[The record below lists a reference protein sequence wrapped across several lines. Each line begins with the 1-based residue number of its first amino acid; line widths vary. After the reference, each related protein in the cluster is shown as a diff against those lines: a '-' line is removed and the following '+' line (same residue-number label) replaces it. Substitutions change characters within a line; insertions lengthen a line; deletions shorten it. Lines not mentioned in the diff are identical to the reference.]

1 MILLIDNYDSFTFNL
16 FHFLGDLGARV
27 EVRRND
33 AIDPQGVL
41 AMKPEAVV
49 LSPGPCTPNEAGI
62 CLPLIGLAAEVR
74 LPVLGVCLGHQ
85 AIGQAFGGQVVRAP
99 EPVHGKVWQVHH
111 AGADVFAGIPSPF
124 AATRYHS
131 LIVDR
136 ATMPECLDVT
146 AWTEDGIVMGVK
158 HRTLPISGVQ
168 FHPESIASEHG
179 HDLLRN
185 FLTLAGARLAAP
197 VAA

>member
-1 MILLIDNYDSFTFNL
+1 MLLLIDNYDSFTYNL
-16 FHFLGDLGARV
+16 VHFLGDLGARCV
-27 EVRRND
+27 VHRND
-33 AIDPQGVL
+33 QITVDE
-41 AMKPEAVV
+41 AMALKPAGIV

-62 CLPLIGLAAEVR
+62 CMDLIKAAAKAQMPL
-74 LPVLGVCLGHQ
+74 LGVCLGHQ

-111 AGADVFAGIPSPF
+111 EGRDVFAGIPSPF

-136 ATMPECLDVT
+136 ATMPDCLDVT

-158 HRTLPISGVQ
+158 HRELPISGVQ
-168 FHPESIASEHG
+168 FHPESIASAHG

-185 FLTLAGARLAAP
+185 FLTLAGARLTAPAA
-197 VAA
+197 A